1 MSENNYIS
9 FLSSDN
15 DKVYIDIDILKN
27 SPVLYNI
34 LNLENN
40 FSDVPKTENG
50 SYLLLSSLSK
60 RSIVVLFRFLSLNID
75 NTEYKN
81 VYNKEDLN
89 LKCFID
95 SIKYLPDD
103 EVDELVTFASSICV
117 NLPSEIFHQ
126 SRKKPLINSDDHFNE
141 YQFFEFNIIKP
152 NVLIH
157 AQASSELSLKVY
169 ETQSRI
175 LNENYLEKG
184 WDVVGQEDTEKYSN
198 YYLRKPINSN

>member
-75 NTEYKN
+75 NTEYKGN
-81 VYNKEDLN
+81 H
-89 LKCFID
+89 
-95 SIKYLPDD
+95 YL
-103 EVDELVTFASSICV
+103 A
-117 NLPSEIFHQ
+117 
-126 SRKKPLINSDDHFNE
+126 
-141 YQFFEFNIIKP
+141 
-152 NVLIH
+152 
-157 AQASSELSLKVY
+157 
-169 ETQSRI
+169 
-175 LNENYLEKG
+175 
-184 WDVVGQEDTEKYSN
+184 
-198 YYLRKPINSN
+198 YLR